1 MCARHGVRSLFT
13 CFSSSSLRL
22 SGEEIKELSQ
32 QRKISRDNGLK
43 RNNLL
48 DSKTQ
53 LDGIIREEPLQRRR
67 LRSSLGS
74 QDDIDHVHKKN
85 RKLSDSLTSL
95 SNRYVA
101 RSTHMIDK
109 RVAV

>member
-1 MCARHGVRSLFT
+1 MFT
-13 CFSSSSLRL
+13 CFSLLLLRL
-22 SGEEIKELSQ
+22 SGEEIKELSL

-43 RNNLL
+43 RNNIL

-53 LDGIIREEPLQRRR
+53 LDVKGEPLQRRR
-67 LRSSLGS
+67 LRSSLGN
-74 QDDIDHVHKKN
+74 QDDLDHVHKN
-85 RKLSDSLTSL
+85 RKLSNSLTSL
-95 SNRYVA
+95 SSRYVA